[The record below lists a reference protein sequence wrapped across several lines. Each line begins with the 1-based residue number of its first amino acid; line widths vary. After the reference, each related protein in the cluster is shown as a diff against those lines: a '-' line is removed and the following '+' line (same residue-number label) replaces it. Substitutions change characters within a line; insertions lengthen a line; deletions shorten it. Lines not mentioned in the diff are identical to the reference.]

1 MIFKFNLNS
10 TVNQQLLERCD
21 LLNTNE
27 VFGELFIVQFFNAHS
42 YRFTFPM
49 NNVMQIFFYSYF

>member
-49 NNVMQIFFYSYF
+49 NN